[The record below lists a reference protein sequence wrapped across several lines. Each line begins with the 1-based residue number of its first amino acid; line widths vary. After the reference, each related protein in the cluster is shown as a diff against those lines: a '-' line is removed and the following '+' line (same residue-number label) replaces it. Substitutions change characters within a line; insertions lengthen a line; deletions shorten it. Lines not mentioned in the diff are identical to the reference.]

1 MNRHETLKEYLTAL
15 DRAEAVV
22 TDNPSAPLYFN
33 GSRSLTDYRIHLLDV
48 ELPIITCLRSIRQE
62 EEKDDALAISV
73 RVTLLELQTLFGEEN
88 GQSTHRY
95 LTITREGIPIERKL
109 LGASQLELLE
119 EYLRLQQASFLRQKK
134 WFDSR
139 PIPLPFPGTLRGNAT
154 DIAELIALHIHTSLA
169 IVPANKYRIKEFILY
184 FCQAWNLPAEKDY
197 HTLISHT
204 LARPHPTAYI
214 EKLLNELQKHVEQ
227 LDSKRK

>member
-15 DRAEAVV
+15 YRAEAVV

-95 LTITREGIPIERKL
+95 LTITREGIHIERKL
-109 LGASQLELLE
+109 LSASQL
-119 EYLRLQQASFLRQKK
+119 
-134 WFDSR
+134 
-139 PIPLPFPGTLRGNAT
+139 
-154 DIAELIALHIHTSLA
+154 
-169 IVPANKYRIKEFILY
+169 
-184 FCQAWNLPAEKDY
+184 
-197 HTLISHT
+197 
-204 LARPHPTAYI
+204 
-214 EKLLNELQKHVEQ
+214 
-227 LDSKRK
+227 